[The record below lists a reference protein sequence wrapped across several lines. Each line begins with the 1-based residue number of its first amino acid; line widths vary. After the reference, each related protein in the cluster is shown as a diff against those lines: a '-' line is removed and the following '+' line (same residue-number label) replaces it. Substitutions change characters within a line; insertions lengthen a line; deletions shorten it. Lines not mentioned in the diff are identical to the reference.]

1 MTMIA
6 RLAVSGL
13 LIALVCLLSLG
24 AFLALLWL
32 HLFDVIPILFYRGI
46 VISFVVGLVVLL
58 AVLAMSGRFARQ
70 TSPFVR
76 SFAAVSAAASAFCF
90 LMFFHLMIPVSLD
103 RSISVFMLASI
114 GDAPQGLSKAE
125 IEKVFVDTYV
135 TRYDAFGRRVSEQA
149 ETGNI
154 VLQDGRYRLTE
165 QGRRFIA
172 FSRSLTMAMGID
184 PRFVFPNGK
193 AP

>member
-1 MTMIA
+1 
-6 RLAVSGL
+6 
-13 LIALVCLLSLG
+13 LSLA
-24 AFLALLWL
+24 AFLGLLWL
-32 HLFDVIPILFYRGI
+32 HVFDFIPILFYRGI
-46 VISFVVGLVVLL
+46 VISFAVGLLVLVVVHWL
-58 AVLAMSGRFARQ
+58 SGRFARQ

-76 SFAAVSAAASAFCF
+76 AFAAVSAAASAFSF

-114 GDAPQGLSKAE
+114 GDAPQGLSKSE
-125 IEKVFVDTYV
+125 IEKVFIDTYV

-154 VLQDGRYRLTE
+154 ELKDGRYRLTE

-172 FSRSLTMAMGID
+172 FSRSLTLAMGID